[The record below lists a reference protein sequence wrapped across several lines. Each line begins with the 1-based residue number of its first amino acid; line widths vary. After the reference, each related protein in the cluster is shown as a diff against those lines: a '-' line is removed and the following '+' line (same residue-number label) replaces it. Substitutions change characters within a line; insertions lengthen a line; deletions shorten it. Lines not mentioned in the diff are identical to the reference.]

1 MSDSRYI
8 GAFDSGIGG
17 ISVLREMVKEL
28 PHENFLYYGDS
39 ANAPYGDRPTEEI
52 VALTENVVKHLL
64 DKNVK
69 AIVIACNTSTS
80 AAASVVRAEH
90 PDIPI
95 LGIEPAL
102 KPAAKEHAGKKLL
115 VMATAATLRLKKF
128 QKLEHSLE
136 NQAQF
141 IPLVC
146 SGLAD
151 LVEKGEPDSPEMKA
165 YLQKALGPYVGK
177 VDGVILGCTHYPF
190 VARQI
195 EEVMGGGVPLFDGAA
210 GTARQLHRRL
220 TEEGLLND
228 QEGPGDV
235 ILESSLGT
243 KEEIALYRKF
253 LEMPE

>member
-1 MSDSRYI
+1 MSDNRYV

-52 VALTENVVKHLL
+52 VELTENVVKHLL
-64 DKNVK
+64 DRNVK

-80 AAASVVRAEH
+80 AAASVVRAGH

-136 NQAQF
+136 GQAQF

-151 LVEKGEPDSPEMKA
+151 LVEKGDPDSAEMKE
-165 YLQKALGPYVGK
+165 YLQKVLGPYVGK
-177 VDGVILGCTHYPF
+177 VDGVVLGCTHYPF

-195 EEVMGGGVPLFDGAA
+195 EEVLGGDVPLFDGAA
-210 GTARQLHRRL
+210 GTARQLRRRL
-220 TEEGLLND
+220 TQENLLNE
-228 QEGPGDV
+228 QNGPGDI

>member
-1 MSDSRYI
+1 MADSRYI
-8 GAFDSGIGG
+8 GTFDSGIGG

-28 PHENFLYYGDS
+28 PHENFLYFGDS
-39 ANAPYGDRPTEEI
+39 ANAPYGDRPTQEI
-52 VALTENVVKHLL
+52 IDLTEAVVHHLL
-64 DKNVK
+64 DENVK

-102 KPAAKEHAGKKLL
+102 KPAAREHAGKKLL

-136 NQAQF
+136 DQAQF

-146 SGLAD
+146 SGLAE

-165 YLQKALGPYVGK
+165 YLRRALSPYVGK

-195 EEVMGGGVPLFDGAA
+195 EEVMGGDVPLFDGAA
-210 GTARQLHRRL
+210 GTARELRRRL
-220 TEEGLLND
+220 AQEDLLND
-228 QEGPGDV
+228 SQEPGKV
-235 ILESSLGT
+235 VMQSSLNT
-243 KEEIALYRKF
+243 KEEIDLYWKF
-253 LEMPE
+253 LRAPQ